1 MNDFNTQVR
10 SFKSSTETEHSLPSG
25 SPKFRYLVQHILV
38 SEMAEWERHNED
50 IFVEQELARLAE
62 KGDIHFLLPDGDGD
76 IKVILWVPVTES
88 EL

>member
-1 MNDFNTQVR
+1 MFKGITPNTEER
-10 SFKSSTETEHSLPSG
+10 NPSHHS
-25 SPKFRYLVQHILV
+25 SPKFRFIVQHILV

-50 IFVEQELARLAE
+50 IFVEQELERLAE

-76 IKVILWVPVTES
+76 IKVILRVPVTES

>member
-1 MNDFNTQVR
+1 MRNTTTPNTG
-10 SFKSSTETEHSLPSG
+10 SEHNLPSRL
-25 SPKFRYLVQHILV
+25 PKFRFVVQHILV

-76 IKVILWVPVTES
+76 IRVILRGPVTQVGP
-88 EL
+88 

>member
-1 MNDFNTQVR
+1 MRD
-10 SFKSSTETEHSLPSG
+10 STIPGTEKRDSPHHSD
-25 SPKFRYLVQHILV
+25 PKFRFVVQHILV

-76 IKVILWVPVTES
+76 ITVILRVPVTES

>member
-1 MNDFNTQVR
+1 MRKSITPNTEKR
-10 SFKSSTETEHSLPSG
+10 NSSHHSG
-25 SPKFRYLVQHILV
+25 PKFRFVVQHILV

-76 IKVILWVPVTES
+76 ITVILKVLT
-88 EL
+88 

>member
-1 MNDFNTQVR
+1 MFKGITPNTEKR
-10 SFKSSTETEHSLPSG
+10 NPSHHS
-25 SPKFRYLVQHILV
+25 SPKFRFIVQHILV

-76 IKVILWVPVTES
+76 IKVILRVPVLEG
-88 EL
+88 EEQ

>member
-1 MNDFNTQVR
+1 MFKGITANTEKR
-10 SFKSSTETEHSLPSG
+10 NASRHS
-25 SPKFRYLVQHILV
+25 SPKFRFVVQHILV

-50 IFVEQELARLAE
+50 TFVEQELARLAE

-76 IKVILWVPVTES
+76 IKVILRVPVTES

>member
-1 MNDFNTQVR
+1 MFKGITPNTEKR
-10 SFKSSTETEHSLPSG
+10 NPSHHS
-25 SPKFRYLVQHILV
+25 SPKFRFVVQHILV

-76 IKVILWVPVTES
+76 ITVILKVSP
-88 EL
+88 